1 MNLTQLVDGFTGLE
15 HTMGLEPLYDD
26 VLTLFS
32 KSKMGIT
39 PTLIVVYNGPSGET
53 YFHQTERLW
62 ENKKLL
68 NFFRKDELIRYR
80 RPNFYWP
87 DDHYAKQM
95 DQALIKLYDR
105 GVKLHMGAHGQMMG
119 LGAHWEME
127 LFTHG
132 GFSNYDA
139 IEIAT
144 INGFKHHG
152 LDHKLGSI
160 EPGKLADMV
169 IMTKNPLDNIRN
181 TRSIEYVIKNGIV
194 YSGNDA
200 EQEFPE
206 KEQMRRLYFK
216 E

>member
-1 MNLTQLVDGFTGLE
+1 
-15 HTMGLEPLYDD
+15 
-26 VLTLFS
+26 
-32 KSKMGIT
+32 
-39 PTLIVVYNGPSGET
+39 
-53 YFHQTERLW
+53 
-62 ENKKLL
+62 
-68 NFFRKDELIRYR
+68 
-80 RPNFYWP
+80 
-87 DDHYAKQM
+87 
-95 DQALIKLYDR
+95 
-105 GVKLHMGAHGQMMG
+105 
-119 LGAHWEME
+119 ME